1 MQIRIPT
8 KHTQYIYARLHVLC
22 TITKTCMYMYCVW
35 TRVKAKVMA
44 LLSGHMGNELEISDQ
59 NQKKRKANKAFSF
72 LCFFLLPIHI
82 HLQLSQI
89 STIQFLNMYVGI
101 QFNYSICLAFNSIGD
116 IWALFRFEYVCFDPL
131 TSKHYSTN
139 WLFRTHVW
147 IILKD
152 VIKHCC
158 LGS

>member
-1 MQIRIPT
+1 MCVTVCVCVSPLSHKCIVCLVGINIM
-8 KHTQYIYARLHVLC
+8 YHVF
-22 TITKTCMYMYCVW
+22 
-35 TRVKAKVMA
+35 
-44 LLSGHMGNELEISDQ
+44 LLFLLTTSSNRSSFFTWGFL
-59 NQKKRKANKAFSF
+59 FLFLF